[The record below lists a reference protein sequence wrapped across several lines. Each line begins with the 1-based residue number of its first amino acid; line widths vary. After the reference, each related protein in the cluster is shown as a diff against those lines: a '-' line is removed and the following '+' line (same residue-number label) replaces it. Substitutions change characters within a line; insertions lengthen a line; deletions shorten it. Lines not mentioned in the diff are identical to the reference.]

1 MSFQTNS
8 VNFYAGLMEWDEF
21 KVFYILFHIFISFVG
36 PCLLYSIVWYERLSS
51 HQMYRTM
58 INLML
63 SHTCLISIARC
74 FIVRIPYVI
83 MLFYGPCSRT
93 TCSIIIFLGRFF
105 FLAVFTEI
113 LLWQLIKYFYIFQ
126 WKHMAALNDSFLAT
140 YVTICNLMLSA
151 VFIATTH
158 MMEYQNAELDYHI
171 CTGNHPHLNII
182 QSTFLESKLKKIDK
196 PELSLED
203 LAGQDP
209 LLFLTKLIS
218 CILLVITLKIFV
230 YSKKEFY
237 KKLLNKKETQTIAI
251 INTPA
256 DIESSKYDGFLKTKN
271 ALIGAS
277 GSFTAVLLI
286 LILLVPSHISKSFA
300 KNNADDINYGQGRVW
315 TYVSRITLPIL
326 SYCVLPFVVITVNRK
341 MRKTLAREI
350 TAKFSK

>member
-1 MSFQTNS
+1 
-8 VNFYAGLMEWDEF
+8 
-21 KVFYILFHIFISFVG
+21 
-36 PCLLYSIVWYERLSS
+36 
-51 HQMYRTM
+51 
-58 INLML
+58 
-63 SHTCLISIARC
+63 
-74 FIVRIPYVI
+74 
-83 MLFYGPCSRT
+83 
-93 TCSIIIFLGRFF
+93 
-105 FLAVFTEI
+105 
-113 LLWQLIKYFYIFQ
+113 
-126 WKHMAALNDSFLAT
+126 MAALNDSFLAT